1 MTMSAPNFFYNFVEM
16 EISINGSININYW
29 DNADFVQ
36 V

>member
-16 EISINGSININYW
+16 EISINRSLNINYC
-29 DNADFVQ
+29 DNAYFVQ